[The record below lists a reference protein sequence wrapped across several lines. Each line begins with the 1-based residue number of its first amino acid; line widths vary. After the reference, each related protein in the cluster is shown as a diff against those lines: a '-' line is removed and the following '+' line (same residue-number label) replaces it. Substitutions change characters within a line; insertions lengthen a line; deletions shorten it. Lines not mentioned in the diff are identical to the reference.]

1 MNLRDTP
8 RERMDKHLAA
18 YGIAIG
24 HPDDISVTT
33 GYWTHTTADVTE
45 RWRVRGEK
53 DGKRIEVTG
62 LDSLTR
68 CYRGCIIRPAKP
80 SDEVYGD
87 YVVSALPPR
96 G

>member
-18 YGIAIG
+18 MGIEIG
-24 HPDDISVTT
+24 HPDDIWVVK
-33 GYWTHTTADVTE
+33 GFWAQARADCAE
-45 RWRVRGEK
+45 RWRVKGFK

-62 LDSLTR
+62 LDSLTA
-68 CYRGCIIRPAKP
+68 CYRGCTIRPAER

-87 YVVSALPPR
+87 YVVTALPR
-96 G
+96 A